1 VNRARRPAST
11 IQRQRARLRVV
22 AGWGLRLESTF
33 RDRPRYRGTVLVFVT
48 PPAWFRYTERMSRA
62 GLPARTAA
70 TWWPA
75 VRAWARPAWRHLWT
89 LLAGRH
95 GDAAEV
101 PAADPAGEAGPAAAV
116 IASPRHVYQG
126 RLVLVIKDLADL
138 RGPVAGTVTLP
149 LEVFWSGTEESSR
162 FDLGSP
168 VRLKVMYRT
177 VVREARSPEHLTGFL
192 DGATLISLWPRLVLP
207 PQVRAAWEEQHPELA
222 GMRRGHAASLR
233 AAG

>member
-1 VNRARRPAST
+1 
-11 IQRQRARLRVV
+11 
-22 AGWGLRLESTF
+22 
-33 RDRPRYRGTVLVFVT
+33 
-48 PPAWFRYTERMSRA
+48 MSKA

-75 VRAWARPAWRHLWT
+75 VQAWARSAWQHRRI

-95 GDAAEV
+95 HGDAVSV
-101 PAADPAGEAGPAAAV
+101 PVSPEPAGEPAAPAAV

-138 RGPVAGTVTLP
+138 HGPVSGTVTLP
-149 LEVFWSGTEESSR
+149 LEVFWSGTEDSSR

-177 VVREARSPEHLTGFL
+177 VVREARSPEHLTDFL

-222 GMRRGHAASLR
+222 SMRRGHAAALR
-233 AAG
+233 SAS